1 MLYSLYLQLSR
12 MQLFLYI
19 TDADGDIYNAI
30 WQMIEKILY
39 EFSNIATTNYK

>member
-19 TDADGDIYNAI
+19 TDADDGIYNAI

-39 EFSNIATTNYK
+39 EFSNIATKNYK

>member
-19 TDADGDIYNAI
+19 IDADGDVYNAI
-30 WQMIEKILY
+30 LQMIEKILY
-39 EFSNIATTNYK
+39 EFSNIATKNYK